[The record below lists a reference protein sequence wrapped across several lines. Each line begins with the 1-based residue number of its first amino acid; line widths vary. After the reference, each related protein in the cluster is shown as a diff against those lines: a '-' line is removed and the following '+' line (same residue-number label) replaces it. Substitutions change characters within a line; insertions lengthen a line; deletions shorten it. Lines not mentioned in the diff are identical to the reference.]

1 MVLEKLSRNFKFVLV
16 AVMSAVILTSCG
28 GDEDDGEVPV
38 ENRAAP
44 FRPRVLIDNGNPT
57 TTSLDVRV
65 SLSGANVTH
74 VYFTANSTCAS
85 GGAWISMTSG
95 FNYRL
100 PVANSLNTV
109 YAKFRN
115 GVGGPESS

>member
-1 MVLEKLSRNFKFVLV
+1 MSLRRLLRLFSFVFI
-16 AVMSAVILTSCG
+16 AVIGAVILTSCG

-44 FRPRVLIDNGNPT
+44 FRPKVLIDNGSPT

-74 VYFTANSTCAS
+74 VYFTANSNCAS
-85 GGAWISMTSG
+85 GGA
-95 FNYRL
+95 
-100 PVANSLNTV
+100 
-109 YAKFRN
+109 
-115 GVGGPESS
+115 